1 MSSMHGNRTRTGDGS
16 ASAARTIE
24 EIEARAAEVLEAD
37 RDAMRRLAEFLRELA
52 VELPAESSLPLNLAK
67 AAKTIDLFQRGAHP
81 ELGLMDLP
89 RIVDEWGVEAVA
101 VLAQK
106 LVEANIVRRV

>member
-1 MSSMHGNRTRTGDGS
+1 MHANRTRTGERS
-16 ASAARTIE
+16 ASAPRTIQ
-24 EIEARAAEVLEAD
+24 EIEARAAEVLEAE
-37 RDAMRRLAEFLRELA
+37 RDAMRRLAEVLRELA
-52 VELPAESSLPLNLAK
+52 VELPGESGLPLKLAK
-67 AAKTIDLFQRGAHP
+67 AAKTIDIFQSGAHP
-81 ELGLMDLP
+81 DLGLMDLP